1 MREIPE
7 QQIAAMAPN
16 ANAINN
22 ARKIVKSGGF
32 TEHARSE
39 DDTFYMGSCKG
50 SGSSAYRVTLD
61 FADNDAPVCRCSCP
75 SRQFPCKHGLALM
88 MELSQGRHWDIC
100 DIPQDI
106 LDKRA
111 KKDVRAGKKESQG
124 DRPRAP
130 KKTNQAARTK
140 KLKKQLE
147 GLDLA
152 EKVVREL
159 VEAGLGT
166 LNGTSVKVYQDLAK
180 QLGDYYLPGP
190 QRLVQSLVLEV
201 SRLKEDGKGD
211 YKESVRILVFL
222 RALIKKS
229 RAYLTEKLE
238 QGQVEDDASV
248 LYEELGGIWRL
259 DQLEELGLKKEN
271 AQLLQLSFSV
281 LYDEAAREYIDE
293 AFWADIDTGEV
304 SVSRNYRPVRA
315 LSHIKQ
321 EDSCFA
327 KLKVPSLI
335 YYPGDMNRRIR
346 WEQAIFQEVEDS
358 DRRGLME
365 LAWKDIPSAVKQV
378 KNQIKNT
385 LSDDFCGMLIAFSQI
400 GRAGEDGEC
409 VVMEDAAG
417 GRIELRDRTCRGWE
431 PCVQQ
436 LGLLPDRTLLKNQVM
451 FGLLY
456 YDETDRKICLH
467 PRSIVTEKEIVRLMY

>member
-16 ANAINN
+16 ANAVNN

-211 YKESVRILVFL
+211 YKEAVRILVFL

>member
-16 ANAINN
+16 ANAVNN

-211 YKESVRILVFL
+211 YKEAVRILVFL

-248 LYEELGGIWRL
+248 LYEELGGIWNLDRL
-259 DQLEELGLKKEN
+259 IELGLKKEN
-271 AQLLQLSFSV
+271 VRLLQLSFHVS
-281 LYDEAAREYIDE
+281 YDGA
-293 AFWADIDTGEV
+293 T
-304 SVSRNYRPVRA
+304 
-315 LSHIKQ
+315 
-321 EDSCFA
+321 
-327 KLKVPSLI
+327 
-335 YYPGDMNRRIR
+335 
-346 WEQAIFQEVEDS
+346 
-358 DRRGLME
+358 
-365 LAWKDIPSAVKQV
+365 
-378 KNQIKNT
+378 
-385 LSDDFCGMLIAFSQI
+385 
-400 GRAGEDGEC
+400 RAG
-409 VVMEDAAG
+409 
-417 GRIELRDRTCRGWE
+417 GWIW
-431 PCVQQ
+431 
-436 LGLLPDRTLLKNQVM
+436 TA
-451 FGLLY
+451 
-456 YDETDRKICLH
+456 
-467 PRSIVTEKEIVRLMY
+467 VRLILPIITAL

>member
-16 ANAINN
+16 ANAVNN